1 MWNLPEGFKFHS
13 TTYQSS
19 IIDYSILLMACSK
32 VAVWFQTL
40 KTQFQRFTD
49 TETPQISL
57 PTSNC
62 SPIVV
67 NNYVSSMNTRINKKF
82 PHVWSQFLLIYRN
95 SNTPTFTIS
104 FMFPCRFNLVLRFN
118 PRLINYFKK
127 IVMSSFSRSDFWKGQ
142 IDPPEILHCPTQ
154 AKIF

>member
-1 MWNLPEGFKFHS
+1 
-13 TTYQSS
+13 
-19 IIDYSILLMACSK
+19 MACSK

-67 NNYVSSMNTRINKKF
+67 NNYVSSMNTRINKNF
-82 PHVWSQFLLIYRN
+82 PHEWSQFLLIYRN